1 MMLFRRKA
9 KKKMKLNELP
19 IFVKSGA
26 IAVALLAAMA
36 GGYAYRGHSPA
47 ETAPTPTPAPEVP
60 AVVAAPEPSSASG
73 LPDFAGIVAGQGP
86 AVVNISASGKVKTGL
101 SGFQG
106 MPQLDPDNPFYDFFR
121 HFQTPEPE
129 DEEPVQALGSGFI
142 VSPDGVILTNAHVVD
157 DADEVTVKLTDRREF
172 KAKVVGLDKPSD
184 VAVLKIDAKNLP
196 TVRIGDPQRVRVG
209 EWVLAIGSPF
219 GFENSVTAG
228 IVSAKSRALPDESYV
243 PFLQTDVAVNP
254 GNSGGPLFDM
264 QGEVIG
270 INSQIYTRSGG
281 YQGLSFAIPIDVA
294 MKVERQL
301 LDYGK
306 VSRGRLGI
314 MIQEVDQRLADSFGL
329 NKPAG
334 ALVSGVENGSP
345 AEQAGIEPGDVI
357 LKFNGQDIE
366 RSEQLP
372 PLVADIPPGKSVKVK
387 VWHDR
392 KAEELSV
399 RVGEVKAV
407 SAGKRQETQSKGKLG
422 LAVRPLSGDEQKQAD
437 VSGGLL
443 VQDVS
448 DGPAAR
454 AGIQPGDVILAVNGS
469 KVATVE
475 QLRALVDSNEKH
487 LALLILRGDSR
498 MYVPIRLG

>member
-1 MMLFRRKA
+1 M
-9 KKKMKLNELP
+9 
-19 IFVKSGA
+19 
-26 IAVALLAAMA
+26 
-36 GGYAYRGHSPA
+36 
-47 ETAPTPTPAPEVP
+47 
-60 AVVAAPEPSSASG
+60 
-73 LPDFAGIVAGQGP
+73 
-86 AVVNISASGKVKTGL
+86 
-101 SGFQG
+101 
-106 MPQLDPDNPFYDFFR
+106 
-121 HFQTPEPE
+121 
-129 DEEPVQALGSGFI
+129 
-142 VSPDGVILTNAHVVD
+142 
-157 DADEVTVKLTDRREF
+157 
-172 KAKVVGLDKPSD
+172 
-184 VAVLKIDAKNLP
+184 
-196 TVRIGDPQRVRVG
+196 
-209 EWVLAIGSPF
+209 
-219 GFENSVTAG
+219 
-228 IVSAKSRALPDESYV
+228 
-243 PFLQTDVAVNP
+243 
-254 GNSGGPLFDM
+254 
-264 QGEVIG
+264 
-270 INSQIYTRSGG
+270 
-281 YQGLSFAIPIDVA
+281 
-294 MKVERQL
+294 
-301 LDYGK
+301 
-306 VSRGRLGI
+306 
-314 MIQEVDQRLADSFGL
+314 
-329 NKPAG
+329 
-334 ALVSGVENGSP
+334 SGVENGSP